1 MKDLRIGDGEHALAV
16 NQVIETN
23 DSERSIGHGMS
34 IMELINICDCLAVF
48 SVVVLN
54 VAIHL
59 FFSFKFLN
67 DAYIISKMFRLVNR
81 ES

>member
-1 MKDLRIGDGEHALAV
+1 MKDLGIRDGEHALAV

-23 DSERSIGHGMS
+23 DSERGIGNGMS
-34 IMELINICDCLAVF
+34 IVELIDVCDCLAVF
-48 SVVVLN
+48 GVVILD

-67 DAYIISKMFRLVNR
+67 DAYIISKMFQFVNR